1 MSGAENAA
9 TAAAFGLGSRPP
21 AAVDVR
27 RTGGGRRG
35 REEER
40 ERLADVRLRALFL
53 PEQIVFAEEAPVA
66 ARLRRPPDV
75 PRVEEGEDVKREFF
89 GQQRNE
95 ITLKLRLDH
104 RHHVL
109 YLGGEKVGEGRREG
123 GEGRWLRRGGGEEKR
138 KRRER

>member
-1 MSGAENAA
+1 MSGTENAA
-9 TAAAFGLGSRPP
+9 AAAAFGLGSRPP
-21 AAVDVR
+21 GAVDVR
-27 RTGGGRRG
+27 RTGGGGGG

-40 ERLADVRLRALFL
+40 ERLANVRLRALFL
-53 PEQIVFAEEAPVA
+53 PEQIVFAEEAPIA
-66 ARLRRPPDV
+66 ARLRRPPNV

-109 YLGGEKVGEGRREG
+109 HLGGEREG
-123 GEGRWLRRGGGEEKR
+123 G
-138 KRRER
+138 